1 MLRRAEQQKSAK
13 YGDAVDTGLCHLL
26 TLATETGGRCND
38 TATTLIDK
46 CAEYKAQHVPA
57 VLCRS
62 VQLSWRDRWASLLG
76 VAVQDAIA
84 ASLLAPSGSQLV
96 LDQSAAPVPELDTL
110 LDGQR
115 WAFEHSEPFAF
126 D

>member
-1 MLRRAEQQKSAK
+1 MPVVLRR
-13 YGDAVDTGLCHLL
+13 T
-26 TLATETGGRCND
+26 
-38 TATTLIDK
+38 
-46 CAEYKAQHVPA
+46 
-57 VLCRS
+57 
-62 VQLSWRDRWASLLG
+62 VQLSWRDRWASMLG

-96 LDQSAAPVPELDTL
+96 LDQSAAPVPELDAI

-115 WAFEHSEPFAF
+115 WAFEHSDLPAF